1 MTDTT
6 STTSTTQA
14 TSMHTTTW
22 SVDLVLSERG
32 DETHAEARLRTRDA
46 TSLTGHGTAR
56 RNPRDPQVP
65 EIGDELAAARA
76 LADLSHALLE
86 AAAADLEG
94 VIAEPVTLHI

>member
-6 STTSTTQA
+6 RDAPT
-14 TSMHTTTW
+14 MHTTTW
-22 SVDLVLSERG
+22 RVELVLSERG
-32 DETHAEARLRTRDA
+32 DETHAEAMLRTHDD
-46 TSLTGHGTAR
+46 THLSGHGRAR

-86 AAAADLEG
+86 AAAGDLEA
-94 VIAEPVTLHI
+94 VTHEPAKLHI